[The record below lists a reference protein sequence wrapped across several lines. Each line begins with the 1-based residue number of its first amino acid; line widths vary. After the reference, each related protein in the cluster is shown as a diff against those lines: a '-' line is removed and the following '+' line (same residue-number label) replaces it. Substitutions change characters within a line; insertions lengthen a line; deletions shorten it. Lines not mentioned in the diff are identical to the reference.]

1 MSAIGHALTLCIQFL
16 APCNDISVSRQ
27 SLWCRATC
35 RTLNQHEVCIFVY
48 DMPISSCYLTYKNLM
63 CLSVSA
69 GLCVMQQIWYQLWDH
84 SPQRPWCHSRLHSLC
99 GCKWA
104 RAMCSGH
111 SWRPDHWLCLTLS
124 ARTNI
129 GQVRIAAFLC
139 SWFIPQKRAHTIQIS
154 ITLWAIYTLL
164 GFDIPKESYCVVGI
178 IG

>member
-129 GQVRIAAFLC
+129 GQVRIANSFVPD
-139 SWFIPQKRAHTIQIS
+139 SYHRNIPTPFKLALHYRLYVHCWV
-154 ITLWAIYTLL
+154 LIYPEYPIVL
-164 GFDIPKESYCVVGI
+164 
-178 IG
+178 